1 MKINYSQILKKN
13 MLNVFRDVLKNIEVN
28 GLNKGHHLYITF
40 RTDVKKVVIPDW
52 LKAKHPKEMTIIIQY
67 EYWNFK
73 VKNDSFNIG
82 LSFNDIKTNV
92 TIPFDAVISFADP
105 YENFG
110 LKLINEEI
118 NKNLIDKKPKRK
130 KNVIKKNGDKD
141 NIIEFQKF
149 KKLR

>member
-1 MKINYSQILKKN
+1 
-13 MLNVFRDVLKNIEVN
+13 MLNVFRDVLKNIEIN
-28 GLNKGHHLYITF
+28 GLQEGHHIYIAF
-40 RTDVKKVVIPDW
+40 QTDVKKVVIPDW

-73 VKNDSFNIG
+73 VKNNSFNIG
-82 LSFNDIKTNV
+82 LSFNDIKADITV
-92 TIPFDAVISFADP
+92 PFDAVISFADP
-105 YENFG
+105 YANFG

-118 NKNLIDKKPKRK
+118 NKKLSDKKPKRK
-130 KNVIKKNGDKD
+130 KTVIKKNKDKD

>member
-28 GLNKGHHLYITF
+28 GLQDGHHLYIAF

-52 LKAKHPKEMTIIIQY
+52 LKEKHPKEMTIIIQY
-67 EYWNFK
+67 DYWNFK

-82 LSFNDIKTNV
+82 LSFNDIKVDITV
-92 TIPFDAVISFADP
+92 PFDAVISFADP
-105 YENFG
+105 YANFG

-118 NKNLIDKKPKRK
+118 IKKLSDKKPKRK
-130 KNVIKKNGDKD
+130 KTVIKKNKDKD

>member
-28 GLNKGHHLYITF
+28 DLQEGHHLYITF
-40 RTDVKKVVIPDW
+40 QTDVKKVVIPDW

-67 EYWNFK
+67 DYWNFK
-73 VKNDSFNIG
+73 VKNNSFNIG
-82 LSFNDIKTNV
+82 LSFNNIKADIAV
-92 TIPFDAVISFADP
+92 PFDAVISFADP
-105 YENFG
+105 YANFG

-118 NKNLIDKKPKRK
+118 NKKLSDKKPKRK
-130 KNVIKKNGDKD
+130 KSVIKKNKDRD

>member
-1 MKINYSQILKKN
+1 MKIHYSQILKKN
-13 MLNVFRDVLKNIEVN
+13 MLNVFRDVLKDIEEN
-28 GLNKGHHLYITF
+28 GLQEGHHLYIVF
-40 RTDVKKVVIPDW
+40 QTDVKKVVIPSW
-52 LKAKHPKEMTIIIQY
+52 LKEKHPKEMTIIIQY

-92 TIPFDAVISFADP
+92 TVPFDAVISFADP
-105 YENFG
+105 YANFG

-118 NKNLIDKKPKRK
+118 NKKLSDKKIKRK
-130 KNVIKKNGDKD
+130 KSVIKKNKVKD

>member
-28 GLNKGHHLYITF
+28 DLQEGHHLYITF
-40 RTDVKKVVIPDW
+40 QTDVKKVVIPDW

-67 EYWNFK
+67 DYWNFK
-73 VKNDSFNIG
+73 VKNNSFNIG
-82 LSFNDIKTNV
+82 LSFNNIKADIAV
-92 TIPFDAVISFADP
+92 PFDAVISFADP
-105 YENFG
+105 YANFG

-118 NKNLIDKKPKRK
+118 NKNLSDKKPKRK
-130 KNVIKKNGDKD
+130 KTVIKKNKDKD

>member
-13 MLNVFRDVLKNIEVN
+13 MLNVFRDVLKNIEIN
-28 GLNKGHHLYITF
+28 GLQEGHHIYIAF
-40 RTDVKKVVIPDW
+40 QTDSKKVVIPDW

-82 LSFNDIKTNV
+82 LSFNDINADISV
-92 TIPFDAVISFADP
+92 PFDAVISFADP
-105 YENFG
+105 YANFG

-118 NKNLIDKKPKRK
+118 NKKLSDKKPKRK
-130 KNVIKKNGDKD
+130 KTVIKKYKDKD

>member
-28 GLNKGHHLYITF
+28 DLQEGHHLYITF
-40 RTDVKKVVIPDW
+40 QTDVKKVVIPDW

-73 VKNDSFNIG
+73 VKNDSFNIC
-82 LSFNDIKTNV
+82 LSFNDIKADITV
-92 TIPFDAVISFADP
+92 PFDAVISFADP
-105 YENFG
+105 YANFG

-118 NKNLIDKKPKRK
+118 NKKLSDKKPKRK
-130 KNVIKKNGDKD
+130 KTVIKKNKDKD

>member
-28 GLNKGHHLYITF
+28 DLQEGHHLYITF
-40 RTDVKKVVIPDW
+40 QTDVKKVVIPDW

-82 LSFNDIKTNV
+82 LSFNDIKADITV
-92 TIPFDAVISFADP
+92 PFDAVISFADP
-105 YENFG
+105 YANFG

-118 NKNLIDKKPKRK
+118 NKKLSDKKPKRK
-130 KNVIKKNGDKD
+130 KTVIKKNKDKD

>member
-28 GLNKGHHLYITF
+28 DLQEGHHLYITF
-40 RTDVKKVVIPDW
+40 QTDVKKVVIPDW
-52 LKAKHPKEMTIIIQY
+52 LKEKHPKEMTIIIQY
-67 EYWNFK
+67 DYWNFK
-73 VKNDSFNIG
+73 VKNNSFNIG
-82 LSFNDIKTNV
+82 LSFNNIKADIAV
-92 TIPFDAVISFADP
+92 PFDAVISFADP
-105 YENFG
+105 YANFG

-118 NKNLIDKKPKRK
+118 NKKLSDKKPKRK
-130 KNVIKKNGDKD
+130 KTVIKKNKDKD

>member
-13 MLNVFRDVLKNIEVN
+13 MLNVFRDILKNIEVN
-28 GLNKGHHLYITF
+28 GLQEEHHLYIAF
-40 RTDVKKVVIPDW
+40 QTDVKKVVIPDW

-73 VKNDSFNIG
+73 VKNNSFNIS
-82 LSFNDIKTNV
+82 LSFNNIKANITV
-92 TIPFDAVISFADP
+92 PFDAVISFADP
-105 YENFG
+105 YANFG
-110 LKLINEEI
+110 LKLINEKI
-118 NKNLIDKKPKRK
+118 NKKLSNKKPKRK
-130 KNVIKKNGDKD
+130 KTVIKKNKNKD

>member
-28 GLNKGHHLYITF
+28 DLQEGHHLYITF
-40 RTDVKKVVIPDW
+40 QTDVKKVVISDW

-67 EYWNFK
+67 DYWNFK
-73 VKNDSFNIG
+73 VKNNSFNIG
-82 LSFNDIKTNV
+82 LSFNNIKADIAV
-92 TIPFDAVISFADP
+92 PFDAVISFADP
-105 YENFG
+105 YANFG

-118 NKNLIDKKPKRK
+118 NKKLSDKKPKRK
-130 KNVIKKNGDKD
+130 KTVIKKNKDRD

>member
-28 GLNKGHHLYITF
+28 DLQEGHHLYITF
-40 RTDVKKVVIPDW
+40 QTDVKKVVIPDW

-67 EYWNFK
+67 DYWNFK
-73 VKNDSFNIG
+73 VKNNSFNIG
-82 LSFNDIKTNV
+82 LSFNIIKADIAV
-92 TIPFDAVISFADP
+92 PFDAVISFADP
-105 YENFG
+105 YANFG

-118 NKNLIDKKPKRK
+118 NKKLSDKKPKRK
-130 KNVIKKNGDKD
+130 KTVIKKNKDRD

>member
-28 GLNKGHHLYITF
+28 DLQEGHHLYITF
-40 RTDVKKVVIPDW
+40 QTDVKKVVIPDW

-67 EYWNFK
+67 DYWNFK
-73 VKNDSFNIG
+73 VKNNSFNIG
-82 LSFNDIKTNV
+82 LSFNNIKADITV
-92 TIPFDAVISFADP
+92 PFDAVISFADP
-105 YENFG
+105 YANFG

-118 NKNLIDKKPKRK
+118 NKKLSDKKPKRK
-130 KNVIKKNGDKD
+130 KTVIKKNKDKD

>member
-28 GLNKGHHLYITF
+28 DLQEGHHLYITF
-40 RTDVKKVVIPDW
+40 QTDVKKVVIPDW
-52 LKAKHPKEMTIIIQY
+52 LKEKYPKEMTIIIQY
-67 EYWNFK
+67 DYWNFK

-82 LSFNDIKTNV
+82 LSFNDIKADITV
-92 TIPFDAVISFADP
+92 PFDAVISFADP
-105 YENFG
+105 YANFG

-118 NKNLIDKKPKRK
+118 IKKLSDKKPKRK
-130 KNVIKKNGDKD
+130 KTVIKKNKNKD

>member
-28 GLNKGHHLYITF
+28 DLQEGHHLYITF
-40 RTDVKKVVIPDW
+40 QTDVKKVVIPDW

-67 EYWNFK
+67 DYWNFK
-73 VKNDSFNIG
+73 VKNNSFNIG
-82 LSFNDIKTNV
+82 LSFNNIKADIAV
-92 TIPFDAVISFADP
+92 PFDAVISFADP
-105 YENFG
+105 YANFG

-118 NKNLIDKKPKRK
+118 NKKLSDKKPKRK
-130 KNVIKKNGDKD
+130 KTVIKKNKEKD
-141 NIIEFQKF
+141 NIIKFQKF

>member
-28 GLNKGHHLYITF
+28 DLQEGHHLYITF
-40 RTDVKKVVIPDW
+40 QTDGKKVVIPDW

-82 LSFNDIKTNV
+82 LSFNDIKADITV
-92 TIPFDAVISFADP
+92 PFDAVISFADP
-105 YENFG
+105 YANFG

-118 NKNLIDKKPKRK
+118 NKKLSDKKPKRK
-130 KNVIKKNGDKD
+130 KTVIKKNKDKD

>member
-28 GLNKGHHLYITF
+28 DLQEGHHLYITF
-40 RTDVKKVVIPDW
+40 QTDVKKVVIPDW

-67 EYWNFK
+67 DYWNFK
-73 VKNDSFNIG
+73 VKNNSFNIG
-82 LSFNDIKTNV
+82 LSFNNIKADIAV
-92 TIPFDAVISFADP
+92 PFDAVISFADP
-105 YENFG
+105 YANFG

-118 NKNLIDKKPKRK
+118 NKKLSDKKPKRK
-130 KNVIKKNGDKD
+130 KTVIKKNKD
-141 NIIEFQKF
+141 RNNIIEFQKF

>member
-1 MKINYSQILKKN
+1 

-28 GLNKGHHLYITF
+28 GLKKGHHLYITF

-82 LSFNDIKTNV
+82 LSFNDIKADITV
-92 TIPFDAVISFADP
+92 PFDAVISFADP
-105 YENFG
+105 YANFG
-110 LKLINEEI
+110 LKLIDEEI
-118 NKNLIDKKPKRK
+118 NKKLSDKKPKRK
-130 KNVIKKNGDKD
+130 KTVIKKNKDKD

>member
-28 GLNKGHHLYITF
+28 DLQEGHHLYITF
-40 RTDVKKVVIPDW
+40 QTDVKKVVIPDW

-82 LSFNDIKTNV
+82 LSFNDIKADITV
-92 TIPFDAVISFADP
+92 PFDAVISFADP
-105 YENFG
+105 YANFG

-118 NKNLIDKKPKRK
+118 NKKLSDKKPKRK
-130 KNVIKKNGDKD
+130 KTVIKKNKDRD

>member
-1 MKINYSQILKKN
+1 

-28 GLNKGHHLYITF
+28 DLQEGHHLYITF
-40 RTDVKKVVIPDW
+40 QTDVKKVVIPDW

-67 EYWNFK
+67 DYWNFK
-73 VKNDSFNIG
+73 VKNNSFNIG
-82 LSFNDIKTNV
+82 LSFNNIKADIAV
-92 TIPFDAVISFADP
+92 PFDAVISFADP
-105 YENFG
+105 YANFG

-118 NKNLIDKKPKRK
+118 NKKLSDKKPKRK
-130 KNVIKKNGDKD
+130 KTVIKKNKDRD

>member
-1 MKINYSQILKKN
+1 MKIHYSQILKKN

-28 GLNKGHHLYITF
+28 DLQEGHHLYITF
-40 RTDVKKVVIPDW
+40 QTDVKKVVIPDW

-82 LSFNDIKTNV
+82 LSFNDINGDITV
-92 TIPFDAVISFADP
+92 PFNAVISFADP
-105 YENFG
+105 YANFG

-118 NKNLIDKKPKRK
+118 NKKLSNKKPKRK
-130 KNVIKKNGDKD
+130 KTIIKKDKDKD

>member
-28 GLNKGHHLYITF
+28 DLQEGHRLYITF
-40 RTDVKKVVIPDW
+40 QTDVKKVVIPDW

-73 VKNDSFNIG
+73 VKNDSFNIC
-82 LSFNDIKTNV
+82 LSFNDIKADITV
-92 TIPFDAVISFADP
+92 PFDAVISFADP
-105 YENFG
+105 YANFG

-118 NKNLIDKKPKRK
+118 NKKLSDKKPKRK
-130 KNVIKKNGDKD
+130 KTVIKKNKDKD